1 MKICI
6 LTTAPNN
13 YSNRRIIFE
22 AEKRGHKVEL
32 VNYLK
37 CYLHVSVDRCTIY
50 YNGQLLEDYDAVIP
64 RVSASYT
71 FFGTAVVRQF
81 EIMKTFCLNSSLGIT
96 RSRDKL
102 RALQTLARRGINVPM
117 TGSSHSTA
125 DVNGLIETVGGAP
138 LVVKLVEGTQGL
150 GVVLTRTHKAAESV
164 IQAFSGLKTDILV
177 QDFIGEA
184 KGSDIRVFVVG
195 KKVVA
200 AMMRTA
206 AKGDFRSNVHRGGK
220 ALKVKLTQ
228 EEKRMALRAA
238 SEMKLNI
245 AGVDIIRSKTG
256 PMVLEVNSS
265 PGLEGIEGASDV
277 NIAEEILK
285 YIERTSKR
293 GSRDSIREQ
302 IKNVET

>member
-6 LTTAPNN
+6 MTTAPNN

-64 RVSASYT
+64 RVSASHT

-81 EIMKTFCLNSSLGIT
+81 EIMKTFCLNSSLGIA

-102 RALQTLARRGINVPM
+102 RALQTLARQGVAIPM

-164 IQAFSGLKTDILV
+164 IQAFCGLKSDILV

-195 KKVVA
+195 RKVVA

-220 ALKVKLTQ
+220 AMKVRLTE
-228 EEKRMALRAA
+228 EEKRMAITAA
-238 SEMKLNI
+238 AEMKLNI
-245 AGVDIIRSKTG
+245 AGVDIIRAKSG
-256 PMVLEVNSS
+256 PMILEVNSS
-265 PGLEGIEGASDV
+265 PGLEGIEGATDV
-277 NIAEEILK
+277 NIAEAIVK
-285 YIERTSKR
+285 FIERSAKRTNSKYKEE
-293 GSRDSIREQ
+293 IR
-302 IKNVET
+302 NVQT